1 MKKILLIGDSIRQ
14 GYDLYI
20 KSALADT
27 CEVYYP
33 GENCRFAQYVLRHL
47 HDWKNTLKLDDSVD
61 LVHWNAGLWDTL
73 ILYNDECLTPP
84 DFYAYF
90 IEKICQRMK
99 LLFPNAVIVFAT
111 STPVLEDKFPD
122 NMVRKNMDV
131 RKYNEIAIEI
141 VKKYGFLVNDL
152 YAVIESVPESCYS
165 DMVHL
170 YTPEGTRIITNA
182 VLKTICSVLALEYY
196 PFTPEDYHAVKNV
209 IGH

>member
-14 GYDLYI
+14 GYDRYV
-20 KSALADT
+20 KNTLAET

-47 HDWKNTLKLDDSVD
+47 HDWKNALSLDDKVD
-61 LVHWNAGLWDTL
+61 LVHWNVGLWDTL

-84 DFYAYF
+84 NFYAYF

-99 LLFPNAVIVFAT
+99 LLFPNAVIIFAT
-111 STPVLEDKFPD
+111 STPVLEDKFPE
-122 NMVRKNMDV
+122 NMARKNNDI

-141 VKKYGFLVNDL
+141 VQKYGFLVNDL
-152 YAVIESVPESCYS
+152 YTVIESVPESYYS

-170 YTPEGTRIITNA
+170 YTPEGTQIITNA
-182 VLKTICSVLALEYY
+182 VLNNICSVLKLEYN
-196 PFTPEDYHAVKNV
+196 PFTTEDYQTVISV